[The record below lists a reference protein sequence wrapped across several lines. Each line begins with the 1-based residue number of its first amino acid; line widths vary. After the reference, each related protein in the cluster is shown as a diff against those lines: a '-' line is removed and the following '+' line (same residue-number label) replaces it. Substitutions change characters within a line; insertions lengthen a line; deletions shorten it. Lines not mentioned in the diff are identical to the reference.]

1 MEWNEEL
8 SVKFALFHANRMR
21 VAYQTDS
28 EFYAKQSLQIF
39 IDLKGD
45 IANFNY
51 L

>member
-1 MEWNEEL
+1 MELNEEL
-8 SVKFALFHANRMR
+8 LVKFALFHSNRMR

-51 L
+51 M